1 MGFPPI
7 FYLGLMDL
15 QTMLAAT
22 LEGMGYEL
30 VDLERINRGHLL
42 RVFIDKPGGVDID
55 DCVRVS
61 NHLTRLFAV
70 ENVDYG
76 RLEVSSPGLDR
87 PLKKQADFL
96 RFAGEMA
103 HVSLRIPRENRRQFT
118 GLLLGMEGDGVRLEV
133 DGNQMVFRLAEIES
147 ARLKPEF

>member
-22 LEGMGYEL
+22 LEGMGFEL

-70 ENVDYG
+70 ENVHYG

-103 HVSLRIPRENRRQFT
+103 NVSLRIPRENRRQFT
-118 GLLLGMEGDGVRLEV
+118 GLLLGMEGDGVRMEV